1 MHATVLSDA
10 DQAVIVQIESYLNG
24 LTTLQSRFLQTG
36 DDGSSVQGSAWLA
49 RPGRMR
55 FEYDKPSPLLL
66 VAGHGLVV
74 FHDASLDQ
82 TSNIPLSQ
90 SPLGVLLGDHIVLHG
105 EITVT
110 DFQRLPGQY
119 TVTLV
124 RTKSPGDGTLTLN
137 LNADPLAL
145 TGWSVVDAQGR
156 ETRVRLSKI
165 ALGGSFP
172 DSLFTYIDPK
182 FFDQSSSP

>member
-10 DQAVIVQIESYLNG
+10 DQAVVLQIEQYLDT
-24 LTTLQSRFLQTG
+24 LTTLKSRFLQTG
-36 DDGSSVQGSAWLA
+36 DDGSSVQGTAWLA

-74 FHDASLDQ
+74 FHDASLQQ
-82 TSNIPLSQ
+82 TSNIPLNQ

-105 EITVT
+105 DITVT

-119 TVTLV
+119 SLTLV
-124 RTKSPGDGTLTLN
+124 RTKSPSDGTLTLYVN
-137 LNADPLAL
+137 QSPLML
-145 TGWSVVDAQGR
+145 TGWAVVDAQGR
-156 ETRVRLSKI
+156 ETRIRLSQI
-165 ALGGSFP
+165 AMGGSYP
-172 DSLFTYIDPK
+172 DSLFTFIDPN
-182 FFDQSSSP
+182 FFEQKDSP